1 MHLSYRGVRYQSHDT
16 QVPTLDNTKKG
27 SYRGASYNINQ
38 VKSTTNQQCL
48 QLKYRGINYKNCL
61 A

>member
-1 MHLSYRGVRYQSHDT
+1 MHLSYRGVRYHSQAT
-16 QVPTLDNTKKG
+16 QIPTLDNTKKG
-27 SYRGASYNINQ
+27 FYRGAPYNINQ
-38 VKSTTNQQCL
+38 VKSTTVQQCL